1 MGNFV
6 QDMRPV
12 AYVVDDDDTVRELL
26 SGLIESIRAEV
37 RSFRSGKEF
46 LAAYTPA
53 PRQCVVSD
61 MRMPEISGLRL
72 LNDLKERFRPPPPVI
87 FVTAYADV
95 TTAIEAMK
103 EGAFDYVIK
112 PVQGDPFLDKVQAAF
127 AKSQELHALRLAQSA
142 HDARLALLTP
152 KEKEVLQ
159 LILRG
164 GSTKDIAETL
174 QGSTRTVEHHRA
186 RIMSKLHVN
195 SLVELMA
202 LFITDNKH

>member
-1 MGNFV
+1 
-6 QDMRPV
+6 
-12 AYVVDDDDTVRELL
+12 
-26 SGLIESIRAEV
+26 
-37 RSFRSGKEF
+37 
-46 LAAYTPA
+46 
-53 PRQCVVSD
+53 
-61 MRMPEISGLRL
+61 MRMPEVSGLRL
-72 LNDLKERFRPPPPVI
+72 FLDLKEKFRMPPPVI

-112 PVQGDPFLDKVQAAF
+112 PVQGDKFLEKVQAAF
-127 AKSQELHALRLAQSA
+127 ARSRELHAQRLAQSA

-152 KEKEVLQ
+152 KEREVLQ

-164 GSTKDIAETL
+164 GSTKDIAESL
-174 QGSTRTVEHHRA
+174 QGSTRTIEHHRA

-202 LFITDNKH
+202 LFIDERNC

>member
-1 MGNFV
+1 M
-6 QDMRPV
+6 QESRPV

-26 SGLIESIRAEV
+26 SGLIASIRAEV
-37 RSFRSGKEF
+37 RSFGSARDF
-46 LAAYTPA
+46 LAAYTPS
-53 PRQCVVSD
+53 PCQCVVTD

-72 LNDLKERFRPPPPVI
+72 FQELKERFRPPPPVI

-112 PVQGDPFLDKVQAAF
+112 PLQGDPFLDKVQSAF
-127 AKSQELHALRLAQSA
+127 TRSRELHAQRLAQSA

-152 KEKEVLQ
+152 KEREVLQ

-164 GSTKDIAETL
+164 SATKDIAETL
-174 QGSTRTVEHHRA
+174 QGSPRTVEHHRA
-186 RIMSKLHVN
+186 RIMEKLHVN
-195 SLVELMA
+195 SLQELMA
-202 LFITDNKH
+202 LFISEGSQP